1 MPKTDYMAILAA
13 RDQQK
18 KEDALA
24 RRDEGRWAMRQ
35 DVAARKKAFAA
46 KNRAEKQREEQMRPG
61 GGVPGARGGG
71 GGGGL
76 GGGMPARSSMMQQ
89 QQQRQPP
96 QAFGFA
102 GAGQKIGAGFM
113 VPTAAAAQQRR
124 RSNAA
129 GSGQQQGQFGATW
142 DSEASTHFR
151 SMDDRGQAGQLF
163 QQQRSAAA
171 QQQQQQQQNPAVHG
185 TQRTAAIAKTNASSA
200 GNCLATHDGMLVPRP
215 FEANGGRFAR
225 QQPRGAGTPQV
236 RSNSDSTA
244 LW

>member
-61 GGVPGARGGG
+61 GGVPGARGG

-171 QQQQQQQQNPAVHG
+171 QQQQQQQNPAVHG